1 MTMTPRTLLARSSIG
16 AIMAVALVGA
26 VSAYAYWTAN
36 GSGSGSATATTTTD
50 NLTISSAPVSGAA
63 PGSSTPVTVT
73 ITNPNSYSVGVNTVS
88 AVVTTSIAGCLTAD
102 FTFPDT
108 VLNTTISGLGST
120 SFVQNLDFAD
130 TAVTQDACKGATVTL
145 TFASD

>member
-1 MTMTPRTLLARSSIG
+1 
-16 AIMAVALVGA
+16 
-26 VSAYAYWTAN
+26 
-36 GSGSGSATATTTTD
+36 
-50 NLTISSAPVSGAA
+50 
-63 PGSSTPVTVT
+63 VTVT

-88 AVVTTSIAGCLTAD
+88 AVVTTTAAACAAAD

-108 VLNTTISGLGST
+108 VLDTAIAGLGST

-130 TAVTQDACKGATVTL
+130 TAVSQDACKGATVTL